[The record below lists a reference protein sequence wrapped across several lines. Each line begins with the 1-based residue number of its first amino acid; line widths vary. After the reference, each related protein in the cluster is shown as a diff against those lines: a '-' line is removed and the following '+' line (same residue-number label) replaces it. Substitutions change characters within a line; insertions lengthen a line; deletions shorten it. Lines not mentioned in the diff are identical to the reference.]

1 MKRNEIHFSNS
12 LARDQV
18 AVEKTKLKMEF
29 SFDEIH
35 KEWTMLRDH
44 SEKSRQ
50 TTWFTLFSVI
60 ALFISFIVMFFIIKF
75 TG

>member
-1 MKRNEIHFSNS
+1 
-12 LARDQV
+12 
-18 AVEKTKLKMEF
+18 MEP

-60 ALFISFIVMFFIIKF
+60 AVFISFIVMFFIIKF